1 MSLVQRY
8 GTRPPRGNP
17 RRRVRHPDEPAP
29 ALSSYIHFC
38 NDHRAEIS
46 QQLAS
51 ESYNGLV
58 RGGQIGKRAGEIWR
72 RMTREEKQPYII
84 RAEEDKMRYERE
96 FAAYQTRGTEVEMG
110 TSASEDE
117 YDTASEEMDTE
128 DFSDASSTAS
138 DTSSGDDMS
147 ISSNELDDCLATRI
161 AELEERVSVLELA
174 NAIPA
179 CPEVT
184 YTPVDDFS
192 TRRLKN
198 FKPVN
203 LFIRA
208 NRDTLVEWE
217 LVYGTRRGIERKEM
231 VKIVDKN
238 LKRIW
243 RTLHRDLKTPFE
255 AQALRLHQNYIN
267 A

>member
-8 GTRPPRGNP
+8 GTRAPRGNS

-38 NDHRAEIS
+38 NDNRAEIS

-72 RMTREEKQPYII
+72 RMTCEEKNPYII
-84 RAEEDKMRYERE
+84 RAQEDKMRYERE
-96 FAAYQTRGTEVEMG
+96 FAAYQNQDAEVEVP
-110 TSASEDE
+110 TSSSEDE

-128 DFSDASSTAS
+128 VFSDASSTFS
-138 DTSSGDDMS
+138 ETSSGDAMS
-147 ISSNELDDCLATRI
+147 ISGDELQECLATRI

-174 NAIPA
+174 SAIPA

-238 LKRIW
+238 LKRLW